1 MNKHAASAKED
12 CLSIIMTMDDDSE
25 LKMKNEE
32 RENFKEGNKMFRS
45 EAGNKK
51 EEFEDV

>member
-1 MNKHAASAKED
+1 
-12 CLSIIMTMDDDSE
+12 MDDDSE

-51 EEFEDV
+51 EEFEDVWGFVDEAQLSLPIFDNF